1 MLFYDMSLNKPDQQG
16 NILFLI
22 LIGVV
27 LFAALSFAFIHS
39 SKTSLSGPQSEKAEI
54 SAASIIEFTTSV
66 QNAAHRLIIVN
77 TVPITSLKFNNN
89 IFKTKS
95 GTAIMGS
102 LGSPSDPSLYV
113 FHPKGGSISPVSF
126 ANIASACPSCSSS
139 STSPGHSVLYWENVQ
154 ENGSSIADPSILVH
168 DLPNDICL
176 ALNKKFDIS
185 IIPTL
190 NMNGVDFGGTTS
202 IPPSV
207 SNPSGNATSL
217 AAIKGKSSFC
227 FRQDPSN
234 RLIFLH
240 SLQIN

>member
-1 MLFYDMSLNKPDQQG
+1 MNFEKADQRG
-16 NILFLI
+16 NVLFLI

-27 LFAALSFAFIHS
+27 LFAALSFAFTHS
-39 SKTSLSGPQSEKAEI
+39 TKTSIPGPQTEKADI
-54 SAASIIEFTTSV
+54 SATRIVEFTTSV
-66 QNAAHRLIIVN
+66 QNAANRLMLIN

-89 IFKTKS
+89 IFKTKG

-102 LGSPSDPSLYV
+102 MGTPSDPSLYV
-113 FHPKGGSISPVSF
+113 FHPKGGSITPISF
-126 ANIASACPSCSSS
+126 TGISFPCASCGSG

-154 ENGSSIADPSILVH
+154 ENGTSVADPSILVH

-176 ALNKKFDIS
+176 ALNKKFGLV
-185 IIPTL
+185 IIPTV
-190 NMNGVDFGGTTS
+190 NMNGIDYDGTTS
-202 IPPSV
+202 IPSSV
-207 SNPSGNATSL
+207 SQPSGAAASL

-227 FRQDPSN
+227 FKQSSSG